1 VVDVVPEVGLGP
13 GAVVVGTGGIGAIE
27 GGVLGAGVRAV
38 VVELDGAVVE
48 GRVVVVGV
56 AGVEGRL
63 VVVGAVVVV
72 VVGAAVVVVV
82 GAVVVV
88 EVPPVGVK
96 MGASGSP
103 EPVAVS
109 PPMNS
114 SVSDAPSLVLAT

>member
-27 GGVLGAGVRAV
+27 GGVLGAGVRAG

-56 AGVEGRL
+56 AGVDGRV
-63 VVVGAVVVV
+63 VVVGAAVV

-82 GAVVVV
+82 GVVVVV